1 MKTRR
6 RVGRDEGETLL
17 ELLVSITILGVCV
30 VAIASGIAVNVRI
43 SAIHRSQ
50 ATASD
55 WLHNSAESLQSQYTT
70 CTPGSPMSYA
80 LKLSSPSG
88 YVTPPTAPVKF
99 WDQANST
106 FDLPNCP
113 ASDPG
118 LQQVKITLTSAGGQ
132 VAESLI
138 VVLRSPS

>member
-1 MKTRR
+1 MRARR
-6 RVGRDEGETLL
+6 RVEGERGETLL

-30 VAIASGIAVNVRI
+30 VAIASGIAVSVRI
-43 SAIHRSQ
+43 SAIHRTQ

-55 WLHNSAESLQSQYTT
+55 WLHNSAESLQSQYTA

-80 LKLSSPSG
+80 SKLSPPSG
-88 YVTPPTAPVKF
+88 YLSPATAPVMF
-99 WDQANST
+99 WNKSSGT

-118 LQQVKITLTSAGGQ
+118 LQQVQITLTSAGGQ
-132 VAESLI
+132 VAETLT